1 MHEPLRKKYYSH
13 RVMKQKEPFN
23 QKKPPLVIKSEEEF
37 LALMEDIDREM
48 IAENTK
54 ITARPIIAGL
64 KFAKRHNVTLNAIP
78 PNRPPKKDCFDP
90 LEISIRIHKW
100 IEQRYGERIKVYFHT
115 GRVVFPLRGDL
126 YVVNCPKMYGTVKF
140 VCDPNTFGDKGSK
153 IGKNKP
159 PICNILDS
167 IENLTANFAKS
178 LNAEEIVK
186 ITAAFISGMGAYMNL
201 EAINDLDYINEATG
215 DLDAA
220 VSHLMSNRPQP
231 GLSKWSSLQAVE
243 KLVKTY
249 ISQKGEKIKRTHS
262 LNTLFGQAKELGLI
276 VPPQIYIDDVQCSA
290 GVRYGETPVSIEDA
304 VKAHLISLE
313 ICEVTS
319 QCIGKLL
326 NKSMPSIPEPLIDG
340 IPLTQFCSKH
350 MKT

>member
-1 MHEPLRKKYYSH
+1 
-13 RVMKQKEPFN
+13 MKQENPSN
-23 QKKPPLVIKSEEEF
+23 QQKPPLIINSEEEF

-48 IAENTK
+48 IADNIK
-54 ITARPIIAGL
+54 ITARPLRAGL
-64 KFAKRHNVTLNAIP
+64 YVTKRYNITLNAIP
-78 PNRPPKKDCFDP
+78 PNRPPKKGCFDT

-100 IEQRYGERIKVYFHT
+100 IEQRYGEKTKIYFHT

-126 YVVNCPKMYGTVKF
+126 YVIRCPKTYGKVKF
-140 VCDPNTFGDKGSK
+140 VCDPNTFGNKGSK
-153 IGKNKP
+153 IGKNNP

-167 IENLTANFAKS
+167 IEDLTANFAQS
-178 LNAEEIVK
+178 LNAEEVIK
-186 ITAAFISGMGAYMNL
+186 ITAAFISGMRAYKSL
-201 EAINDLDYINEATG
+201 EAIKDLDYVNEATG

-220 VSHLMSNRPQP
+220 VSHLTSNRPQP
-231 GLSKWSSLQAVE
+231 GLSKWASLQAVE
-243 KLVKTY
+243 KLVKAY

-290 GVRYGETPVSIEDA
+290 DVRYGETPVCIEDA
-304 VKAHLISLE
+304 VKAHLVSLQ
-313 ICEVTS
+313 ICEVTA
-319 QCIGKLL
+319 QCIGKFL
-326 NKSMPSIPEPLIDG
+326 NKNMPSIPEPLIDG

>member
-1 MHEPLRKKYYSH
+1 
-13 RVMKQKEPFN
+13 MKNENRSSQ
-23 QKKPPLVIKSEEEF
+23 QKPPLIIQSEEEF
-37 LALMEDIDREM
+37 LSLMEDIDREM
-48 IAENTK
+48 IADNIK
-54 ITARPIIAGL
+54 ISARPLIAGL
-64 KFAKRHNVTLNAIP
+64 YVTKRYNISLNPIP

-100 IEQRYGERIKVYFHT
+100 IEQRYGERTKVYFHT

-126 YVVNCPKMYGTVKF
+126 YVIRCPKTYGTVRF
-140 VCDPNTFGDKGSK
+140 VCDPNTAGDKRAR

-167 IENLTANFAKS
+167 IEDLTINFAKS
-178 LNAEEIVK
+178 LNAEEVIK
-186 ITAAFISGMGAYMNL
+186 ITAAFISGMGAYMSL
-201 EAINDLDYINEATG
+201 EAISDLDYVNEATG

-220 VSHLMSNRPQP
+220 VSHLTSNRPQA
-231 GLSKWSSLQAVE
+231 GLSKWASLQAVE
-243 KLVKTY
+243 KLVKAY

-262 LNTLFGQAKELGLI
+262 LNRLFEQAKELGLI
-276 VPPQIYIDDVQCSA
+276 VPPQMYIDDVQCSA
-290 GVRYGETPVSIEDA
+290 GVRYGETPVSVEDA
-304 VKAHLISLE
+304 VKAHLVSLE